1 VEVQLAV
8 VRRRPKGTP
17 PKKRDE
23 DPAITAALEN
33 FSVLTTQ
40 EQKQRTLL
48 GLLVKQEQL
57 ELEEG
62 ADLDQLAIRLTP
74 QVETLRKPATRAAAI
89 SAWLLEQDEVVD
101 LYLDDEDLT
110 RIIADL

>member
-1 VEVQLAV
+1 MEVQLAV

-48 GLLVKQEQL
+48 GL
-57 ELEEG
+57 LEEG